1 MRRCWSDQS
10 SRGLTIHVLHV
21 VYIIRIPG
29 LGCSAPALLPPSSTP
44 RPPWPI
50 PYPPTPHPPASPRGV
65 STPTFND
72 TLEWLSLLPILM
84 QNHSGGDCDGVVLCI
99 VSLFPHLM
107 RISYDD
113 ISKTSHINT
122 TRRPES
128 PTVTL
133 TASEYKV

>member
-10 SRGLTIHVLHV
+10 SRGLIIHVLHV
-21 VYIIRIPG
+21 VYIIRILG
-29 LGCSAPALLPPSSTP
+29 LGCSASRPPSPLLHTP
-44 RPPWPI
+44 PPRRPS
-50 PYPPTPHPPASPRGV
+50 PTPPPPARHFQA
-65 STPTFND
+65 TPTVND

-113 ISKTSHINT
+113 ISKTSHIHT